1 MEEFYSLQVFGVV
14 LRLLAWYV
22 LLFGVLGPY
31 ILPGIPRTSLAYRLM
46 YSWIG
51 AGGFI
56 LVSTVLLVQIYL
68 YDFISIAILLFVLP
82 FSIYV
87 KTYRNQGYSYGEA
100 FSFIYHQLL
109 LKQIRF
115 IEKFK
120 WKEFIKKIKDKTRY
134 FQRVRHQDTISLLE
148 SFLVPVV
155 ALVGAFIRF
164 YPAFSNASP
173 FTRSWYDS
181 LHRVKELSLQQYFD
195 VSVDPGGMHVL
206 VNFFSK
212 LTQVSPEL
220 ILHLLGGLTSMLIS
234 VWIYGMLRG
243 MIHERR
249 TIAPLAGMSLYAL
262 APIVIMPI
270 SLETQVVP
278 NTIDLG
284 LSFAL
289 PVVMVW
295 MRNLRRGRN
304 LFGMFVAGGIVAAGL
319 INLFV
324 LLLILLPGLVILGLT
339 VPGNVPYYRQVLDIG
354 KVLLLAAAV
363 LSVYGLVTYL
373 SAGVDMN
380 TYLLEQLYST
390 EFYSYFPNLWLP
402 LEQMAFIYGIIGVF
416 TVLLTV
422 INNLVGRRKDIFQ
435 YHFYGIFI
443 LVSLLYLPELE
454 LGYTYVDLDQLSAF
468 YAVLIAVLGGLLF
481 YNFISLLTFVFKQRP
496 TLQPYVEIVCAI
508 AGIGYILFLQGGIRT
523 SNILPQTLP
532 NGFFY
537 GYYQII
543 EENLS
548 YTYATVS
555 PAIDSTL
562 AKNRHFFMDYN
573 YFLNNYS
580 SIDSLYYDQL
590 AANINK
596 QDMQSIPPAS
606 IFVFVAKPP
615 YNNIQSGI
623 LNDPSGTMNA
633 LRQWINEYKQME
645 DRRVRVYNNY
655 ENSVIYE
662 IVNREDEVRIDDILD
677 HTYPDSTKKIN

>member
-1 MEEFYSLQVFGVV
+1 MEEFYSLQIVGVV

-56 LVSTVLLVQIYL
+56 LLATVLLVQIHL
-68 YDFISIAILLFVLP
+68 YDFISIAILLFFLP
-82 FSIYV
+82 FSIFV
-87 KTYRNQGYSYGEA
+87 KTYRNQGYSYGKA
-100 FSFIYHQLL
+100 FSLIYHRLL

-115 IEKFK
+115 IEKFE
-120 WKEFIKKIKDKTRY
+120 WEEFVKRIKNKARY
-134 FQRVRHQDTISLLE
+134 LQRVRHQDSISLVE
-148 SFLVPVV
+148 SYLVPMV

-173 FTRSWYDS
+173 FTRSWYAS
-181 LHRVKELSLQQYFD
+181 LHRVKELSLQHYFD

-234 VWIYGMLRG
+234 VWIYGILRG
-243 MIHERR
+243 MVHEPR

-295 MRNLRRGRN
+295 MRNLRHSRKLLGI
-304 LFGMFVAGGIVAAGL
+304 FVAAGIVAAGL

-324 LLLILLPGLVILGLT
+324 LLLILLPGLAFLGLA
-339 VPGNVPYYRQVLDIG
+339 VPGKLSYSRRILDIG
-354 KVLLLAAAV
+354 KVFILTGAV
-363 LSVYGLVTYL
+363 LSVYWLVTYL
-373 SAGVDMN
+373 VGDVN
-380 TYLLEQLYST
+380 IKTYLLEQLYST
-390 EFYSYFPNLWLP
+390 QFYSYFPNLWLP
-402 LEQMAFIYGIIGVF
+402 LEQMALIYGVIGIF

-422 INNLVGRRKDIFQ
+422 INNLVARRKDILQ

-454 LGYTYVDLDQLSAF
+454 LGYTYVDLDQLSSF

-481 YNFISLLTFVFKQRP
+481 YNLIGLLTLVFKRRP
-496 TLQPYVEIVCAI
+496 MAQPYVEIACAI

-555 PAIDSTL
+555 PSIDSTL
-562 AKNRHFFMDYN
+562 AKNRHFFMDYD

-590 AANINK
+590 ASNIDK
-596 QDMQSIPPAS
+596 QDMESIPPAS

-615 YNNIQSGI
+615 YNSIQSGI
-623 LNDPSGTMNA
+623 LTDPSGKMDA
-633 LRQWINEYKQME
+633 LRQWIGEYEQMGG
-645 DRRVRVYNNY
+645 RRVRVYRNY

-662 IVNREDEVRIDDILD
+662 IVNRENEVRVDDILN
-677 HTYPDSTKKIN
+677 HAYPDSTKKVN

>member
-1 MEEFYSLQVFGVV
+1 MEEFYNLQVLGVV

-31 ILPGIPRTSLAYRLM
+31 ILPGIPRISLAYRLM

-56 LVSTVLLVQIYL
+56 LVATVLLVQVYL
-68 YDFISIAILLFVLP
+68 YDFISIAILLFILP

-87 KTYRNQGYSYGEA
+87 KTYRNQGYSYGKA
-100 FSFIYHQLL
+100 FSLIYHRLL

-115 IEKFK
+115 IEQFA
-120 WKEFIKKIKDKTRY
+120 WREVVKKIRHKARY
-134 FQRVRHQDTISLLE
+134 FRRMHHQDTVSLME
-148 SFLVPVV
+148 SYLVPIV
-155 ALVGAFIRF
+155 ALIGAFIRF

-220 ILHLLGGLTSMLIS
+220 ILHLLGGLTSLLIS
-234 VWIYGMLRG
+234 VWIYGILRG

-249 TIAPLAGMSLYAL
+249 TIAPLAGMFLYAL

-295 MRNLRRGRN
+295 MRNLRRSRK
-304 LFGMFVAGGIVAAGL
+304 LFGLFVAGGIVAAGL

-324 LLLILLPGLVILGLT
+324 LLLILLPGLAILGLA
-339 VPGNVPYYRQVLDIG
+339 VPGNVAYSRRVLDIG

-363 LSVYGLVTYL
+363 LSVYGLVTYPA
-373 SAGVDMN
+373 AGLDIK

-390 EFYSYFPNLWLP
+390 QFYSYFPNLWLP

-416 TVLLTV
+416 AVLLTV
-422 INNLVGRRKDIFQ
+422 INNLVARRKDIFQ

-454 LGYTYVDLDQLSAF
+454 LGYTYVDLDQLSSF

-481 YNFISLLTFVFKQRP
+481 YNLVSLLALVFKRRP
-496 TLQPYVEIVCAI
+496 IFQPYVELVCAI

-555 PAIDSTL
+555 PSIDSTL
-562 AKNRHFFMDYN
+562 AKNRHYFMDYE
-573 YFLNNYS
+573 YFLNNYR

-590 AANINK
+590 AADIDK

-606 IFVFVAKPP
+606 IYVFVAKPP
-615 YNNIQSGI
+615 YNSIQSGI
-623 LNDPSGTMNA
+623 LSDPASKMDA
-633 LRQWINEYKQME
+633 LRQWIGEYEQMP
-645 DRRVRVYNNY
+645 DRQVQVYNNY

-662 IVNREDEVRIDDILD
+662 IVNREDEVRIDDILN
-677 HTYPDSTKKIN
+677 HAYPDSTKKDN